1 MPMKRRFFKQ
11 REGAVTPQA
20 VAAYEH
26 ALAMRKR
33 AHLSDAD
40 KQAAHEAERIVDRLL
55 GFKFFEDTIW
65 DIMKYGVDPEQPHSV
80 LAGEQLRQLN
90 AALRA
95 KRTGAKNANLSK
107 ATAAS
112 APVGGSNS
120 GPLGQSQTSAEDAA
134 VGTPVPADA
143 DP

>member
-1 MPMKRRFFKQ
+1 
-11 REGAVTPQA
+11 
-20 VAAYEH
+20 
-26 ALAMRKR
+26 MRKR

-65 DIMKYGVDPEQPHSV
+65 DIIKYGVNLEQPHSV
-80 LAGEQLRQLN
+80 FAGEQLRQLN

-107 ATAAS
+107 AAA
-112 APVGGSNS
+112 APASTSIEGSPTDRS
-120 GPLGQSQTSAEDAA
+120 GQS
-134 VGTPVPADA
+134 GTEAPVPADA

>member
-1 MPMKRRFFKQ
+1 MKRRFFKQ
-11 REGAVTPQA
+11 REGAVTSQA

-55 GFKFFEDTIW
+55 GFKFFEDTVW
-65 DIMKYGVDPEQPHSV
+65 DVLKHGVDPEQPRSV

-95 KRTGAKNANLSK
+95 KRIGARNAHLSK
-107 ATAAS
+107 TAA
-112 APVGGSNS
+112 APAPTSVEGSPIVQS
-120 GPLGQSQTSAEDAA
+120 GQQETEA
-134 VGTPVPADA
+134 PVPADA

>member
-26 ALAMRKR
+26 ALAVRKR

-65 DIMKYGVDPEQPHSV
+65 DIMKHGVDPKQPHSV

-95 KRTGAKNANLSK
+95 KRIK
-107 ATAAS
+107 AAAAP
-112 APVGGSNS
+112 APVSTEGSPAVQS
-120 GPLGQSQTSAEDAA
+120 GQLETEA
-134 VGTPVPADA
+134 PVRADA
-143 DP
+143 EP